1 MSETLRR
8 VEIPVAIT
16 IICALLQVIP
26 YYLDI
31 PVLAEVSVNFRDWV
45 LLVASYATFI
55 GIITVSRTHIDK
67 VQKKSSGYPYS
78 IIILISAIVMI
89 FFGLPLPEFGLGMS
103 NIVYKFLFTN
113 VISILKATITSMNAF
128 FVTSAAWRGFRAR
141 TVEGSIVLIS
151 GLLIM
156 CANAPIMTSLWPPF
170 SAIGDWIFSVPNLA
184 TQRAVLIGSAL
195 GAIALAARLLM
206 GIERGYLGGDAGGQ
220 ED

>member
-31 PVLAEVSVNFRDWV
+31 PVLAQVSVNFRDWM

-55 GIITVSRTHIDK
+55 GIITVSRIHINK
-67 VQKKSSGYPYS
+67 VQKLSSGYPYS
-78 IIILISAIVMI
+78 IIILISAIVMA
-89 FFGLPLPEFGLGMS
+89 FAGLPLPEIGLGMS
-103 NIVYKFLFTN
+103 NIVYKFLYQN
-113 VISILKATITSMNAF
+113 VISILKASITAMNAF

-141 TVEGSIVLIS
+141 NIEGAIVLTS
-151 GLLIM
+151 GLLII

-170 SAIGDWIFSVPNLA
+170 SVIGDWIFSIPNLA

-206 GIERGYLGGDAGGQ
+206 GIERGYLGGGTGE